1 MGSLKNKPATYVLAA
16 VAVIGLVVAFFG
28 LKDVLNNEEEPG
40 GLMLFMGGA
49 LKAGI
54 GLLLILLPVLIY
66 RRLQQKSD
74 SRR

>member
-1 MGSLKNKPATYVLAA
+1 MNKPVTYVLAA

-74 SRR
+74 SHR